1 MAYALTMPRVRP
13 LAKAA
18 MTTLGGGAR
27 ATVATYRLALPMK
40 LKIMLPMNSA
50 SSAVVT
56 CRRNRRLM
64 LIAGASQKLV
74 RFGEGNAETSK

>member
-1 MAYALTMPRVRP
+1 MPRVRP

-40 LKIMLPMNSA
+40 LNTMLPKHSA
-50 SSAVVT
+50 SNAVVICGHAPAT
-56 CRRNRRLM
+56 RWISCLGCVNGRVRALTRPSERR
-64 LIAGASQKLV
+64 
-74 RFGEGNAETSK
+74 

>member
-1 MAYALTMPRVRP
+1 MWYRDALTMPRVRP

-18 MTTLGGGAR
+18 MTTFGGGAR

-40 LKIMLPMNSA
+40 LNIMLPKNSA

-56 CRRNRRLM
+56 CGRATRQ
-64 LIAGASQKLV
+64 ISHQASP
-74 RFGEGNAETSK
+74 